1 MSYSRRFGGFE
12 LSRERNRAMLLAL
25 PTTFAAGRK
34 QPLTAVLQRIHV
46 AIIIAADFG
55 MAEADPA
62 APRSLRLPGQL

>member
-1 MSYSRRFGGFE
+1 
-12 LSRERNRAMLLAL
+12 MLLAL

-55 MAEADPA
+55 RAEADPA